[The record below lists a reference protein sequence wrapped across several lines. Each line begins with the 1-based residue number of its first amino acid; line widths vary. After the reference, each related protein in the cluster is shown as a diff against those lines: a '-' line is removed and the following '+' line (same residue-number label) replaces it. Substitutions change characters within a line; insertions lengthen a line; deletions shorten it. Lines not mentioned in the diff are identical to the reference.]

1 MEKKREFCLRVCSSF
16 TVQFG
21 FSRLSSEA
29 TEFLTSSAR
38 LSVCPSVRPWIRLT
52 CLSLPPPSSCF
63 SLPFQDSASWSC
75 TSLLQA
81 CGVGGTRAC
90 PARSSRL
97 PPPCSLSL
105 PEDLH
110 RSSRVPSRVRSCRA
124 FRSEPARSSQAPQEE
139 DELLERATLPPVC
152 GRPGNLPLLSAAG
165 APSMQHLSLGS

>member
-1 MEKKREFCLRVCSSF
+1 MEKKREVCLRVCSSF

-29 TEFLTSSAR
+29 TEFLTLSAR
-38 LSVCPSVRPWIRLT
+38 LSVRPSVDQAHMPF
-52 CLSLPPPSSCF
+52 PPSTFLLLFPSF
-63 SLPFQDSASWSC
+63 SRLSASWSC

-97 PPPCSLSL
+97 PPPCSSSL
-105 PEDLH
+105 PEDLR